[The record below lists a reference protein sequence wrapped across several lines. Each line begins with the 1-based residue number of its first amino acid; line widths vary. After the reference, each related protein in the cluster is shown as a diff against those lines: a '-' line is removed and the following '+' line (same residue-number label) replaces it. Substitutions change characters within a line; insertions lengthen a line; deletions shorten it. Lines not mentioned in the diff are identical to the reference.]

1 MRRRKRSERGEGQMG
16 CLFGLALLA
25 VAIFIAY
32 KMVPV
37 KVRAAEL
44 RQEVVDQAKAG
55 GMRGDDKIL
64 AAILRKAQDENLPVG
79 EENVKINRT
88 ANTIT
93 VDVDYVVPVDFPGYK
108 YQWHFNH
115 HAENP
120 MF

>member
-16 CLFGLALLA
+16 CLFGLALMALG
-25 VAIFIAY
+25 IYIAW

-37 KVRAAEL
+37 KVRAAEM

-55 GMRGDDKIL
+55 GMRSDDRIM
-64 AAILRKAQDENLPVG
+64 AALLRKAEDDNLPITKDDI
-79 EENVKINRT
+79 KIHRT
-88 ANTIT
+88 ANTIS

-108 YQWHFNH
+108 YQWEFHH

>member
-1 MRRRKRSERGEGQMG
+1 MRRRKWSERGEGQMG

-25 VAIFIAY
+25 IAIFIAY

-44 RQEVVDQAKAG
+44 RQEVVDQSKAG
-55 GMRGDDKIL
+55 GMRSDDRIM
-64 AAILRKAQDENLPVG
+64 AAILRKAQDENLPVT
-79 EENVKINRT
+79 EDNVHINRT
-88 ANTIT
+88 ANTIS

-108 YQWHFNH
+108 YQWQFHH

>member
-16 CLFGLALLA
+16 CIFGLVLMAIG
-25 VAIFIAY
+25 IFIAW
-32 KMVPV
+32 KLVPI

-44 RQEVVDQAKAG
+44 RQEVIDQAKAG
-55 GMRGDDKIL
+55 GMRSDDRIM
-64 AAILRKAQDENLPVG
+64 AAILRKAEEDNLPVTQDD
-79 EENVKINRT
+79 VKIHRT
-88 ANTIT
+88 NNNIT

-108 YQWHFNH
+108 YNWEFHH

>member
-16 CLFGLALLA
+16 CLFGLALMA
-25 VAIFIAY
+25 IGIFIAF

-55 GMRGDDKIL
+55 GMRGDDRIM
-64 AAILRKAQDENLPVG
+64 AAILRKAEEEDLPVTQD
-79 EENVKINRT
+79 NVVIHRT
-88 ANTIT
+88 ANQIS
-93 VDVDYVVPVDFPGYK
+93 VDVSYVVPVDFPGYK
-108 YQWHFNH
+108 YMWEFHH

>member
-1 MRRRKRSERGEGQMG
+1 MSRSRRQRGEGQLG
-16 CLFGLALLA
+16 CLVGVVFMLIG
-25 VAIFIAY
+25 VFIAY
-32 KMVPV
+32 KMIPV

-55 GMRGDDKIL
+55 GMRSDERIM
-64 AAILRKAQDENLPVG
+64 AAILRKAEEESLPITSDQ
-79 EENVKINRT
+79 VKIHRT
-88 ANTIT
+88 QNTIS

-108 YQWHFNH
+108 YMWEFHH

>member
-1 MRRRKRSERGEGQMG
+1 MRRRKWSERGEGQMG

-25 VAIFIAY
+25 IAIFIAW

-64 AAILRKAQDENLPVG
+64 SAILRKAEDENLPVTAD
-79 EENVKINRT
+79 NVKIRRT
-88 ANTIT
+88 ASEIY
-93 VDVDYVVPVDFPGYK
+93 VDVDYVVPVQFPGYL
-108 YQWHFNH
+108 YQWEFHH

>member
-16 CLFGLALLA
+16 CIFGLVLMAIG
-25 VAIFIAY
+25 IFIAF

-37 KVRAAEL
+37 KVRAAEM

-55 GMRGDDKIL
+55 GMRSDARIMQAL
-64 AAILRKAQDENLPVG
+64 LRKAEDENLPVT
-79 EENVKINRT
+79 EDNIVIHRT
-88 ANTIT
+88 ANTIS

-108 YQWHFNH
+108 YQWAFHH

>member
-1 MRRRKRSERGEGQMG
+1 MRRRKWSERGEGQMG

-25 VAIFIAY
+25 IAVFIAY
-32 KMVPV
+32 KMVPI

-44 RQEVVDQAKAG
+44 RQEVIDQAKAG
-55 GMRGDDKIL
+55 GMRGDDRIL
-64 AAILRKAQDENLPVG
+64 AAILRKAQDENLPVT
-79 EENVKINRT
+79 EDNVQIHRT
-88 ANTIT
+88 ANTIS

-108 YQWHFNH
+108 YQWQFHH